1 MTGKNGIW
9 KKKITMPLSI
19 KHKNKFS
26 LLEVNL
32 TLWKRTH
39 QWLFLSRETGRFATK
54 IGPDREEFWGAEP
67 ELVVRMLFFCLFK
80 Q

>member
-1 MTGKNGIW
+1 
-9 KKKITMPLSI
+9 MPLSI

-54 IGPDREEFWGAEP
+54 IGPDREEF
-67 ELVVRMLFFCLFK
+67 
-80 Q
+80 

>member
-1 MTGKNGIW
+1 MDKCQVLGDDGKEWNL
-9 KKKITMPLSI
+9 KEKITMPLSI

-39 QWLFLSRETGRFATK
+39 QWLFLSRETVCNLTIYLTDTSGW
-54 IGPDREEFWGAEP
+54 P
-67 ELVVRMLFFCLFK
+67 LCY
-80 Q
+80 

>member
-1 MTGKNGIW
+1 
-9 KKKITMPLSI
+9 MPLSI

-39 QWLFLSRETGRFATK
+39 QWLFLSGETVCNLTIYVTDTSGW
-54 IGPDREEFWGAEP
+54 P
-67 ELVVRMLFFCLFK
+67 LCY
-80 Q
+80 